1 MIFGKLNISGIVF
14 FVSYIFEMIE
24 EKRREE
30 KRREEKRSSPIPIYL
45 YKKYKFLFFDTNF
58 LSPQNM

>member
-1 MIFGKLNISGIVF
+1 MKRKYIDYNCNTMIFGKLNISGIAF

-30 KRREEKRSSPIPIYL
+30 KRREEKRREEKI
-45 YKKYKFLFFDTNF
+45 
-58 LSPQNM
+58 

>member
-1 MIFGKLNISGIVF
+1 MKRKYIDYNCNTMIFGKLNISGIAF

-30 KRREEKRSSPIPIYL
+30 KRREEKRREEKLSYTYIPI
-45 YKKYKFLFFDTNF
+45 
-58 LSPQNM
+58 